1 MATASPCACGA
12 PSPSPRCPLAL
23 PLPFAPPPPTVR
35 LAAPPLLTRRLAVSR
50 PRAASASALEALVL
64 ESDDEDE
71 DEEAE
76 EAGVGLFQ
84 DEAWATAADERDGVR
99 SPELE
104 VFELDEL
111 PEKWRRSRIAWLCK
125 ELPAYKHSTFTRIL
139 NAQRK
144 WINQDDATYITV
156 HCLRIRNNDAA
167 FRVYSWMVRQ
177 HWYHFNFALS
187 TKVADCLAREGKVE
201 KCREVFDA
209 MVKQGRVPAEST
221 FHLLVVAYLS
231 MPGGRCLEEACTIYN
246 QMIQMGGYKPRLSLH
261 NSLFRALVS
270 KTGGTAKYN
279 LKQAEFVY
287 HNIVTSNLAVH
298 KDIYVG
304 LIWLH
309 SYQDVI
315 DRDRIKALRDE
326 MKQAGFEESTDVLV
340 SLMRAS
346 SKEGDIKETEA
357 TWHRLLQSGCELPAQ
372 AYICRM
378 ELYART
384 GEPMKSLEMFT
395 EMKSRNIPPNV
406 ASYHKIIEIMAKARE
421 IQIAEKLME
430 EFIESHM
437 KHLMPAFLDLMYLYL
452 DLDMHDKL
460 EQTFTKCLARCR
472 PNRILYTIY
481 LESLVRIGNI
491 TKAEEIF
498 GEMHKNGTIGT
509 NTKSCNI
516 MLRGY
521 LSAEDY
527 QKAEG
532 IYDLMCKKKYD
543 VPVDSLEKLQSG
555 LLSSKK
561 VVKPPKPVSM
571 MLDQEQREIL
581 IGLLLGGTQIESHPQ
596 KGVHTVNFKF
606 QEDSNAHSVL
616 RIHIHERFFEWL
628 PSACRSV
635 NDENEIPY
643 RFSTI
648 PHAQFGFFAN
658 QFFLKGQPV
667 LPKLVHRWLSPRVLA
682 YWFMFGG
689 FRLQSG
695 DIVLKVS
702 GGNIDGVE
710 RIVNS
715 MQTQSLTCKVKR
727 KGRFFWIGFQGS
739 NADSFWKIIEPYV
752 LDSFASSMVQE
763 SHSIGSDDSQG
774 SDTDNEDDVQRHD
787 RE

>member
-1 MATASPCACGA
+1 MASASPCACGA
-12 PSPSPRCPLAL
+12 PSPSLRCVLA
-23 PLPFAPPPPTVR
+23 PSLPFASFPPVVR
-35 LAAPPLLTRRLAVSR
+35 LAARQLLPRRLAVLR
-50 PRAASASALEALVL
+50 PRAASALEPLVL
-64 ESDDEDE
+64 ESDDEDG

-76 EAGVGLFQ
+76 EEAGSGLFQ
-84 DEAWATAADERDGVR
+84 GDTWAVERDAVK

-104 VFELDEL
+104 VFELEEL
-111 PEKWRRSRIAWLCK
+111 PEQWRRARIAWLCK
-125 ELPAYKHSTFTRIL
+125 ELPAYKHSTLTRIL

-144 WINQDDATYITV
+144 WITQEDATYVAV

-167 FRVYSWMVRQ
+167 FRVYSWIVRQ
-177 HWYHFNFALS
+177 HWYRFNFALA
-187 TKVADCLAREGKVE
+187 TRVADCLAREGKVE

-221 FHLLVVAYLS
+221 FHILVVAYLS
-231 MPGGRCLEEACTIYN
+231 VPGGRCLEEACTIYN
-246 QMIQMGGYKPRLSLH
+246 QMIQMGGYKPRLNLH

-270 KTGGTAKYN
+270 KTGGTAKHN
-279 LKQAEFVY
+279 LRQAEFIY

-298 KDIYVG
+298 KDVYAG
-304 LIWLH
+304 LIWIH

-326 MKQAGFEESTDVLV
+326 MKRAGFEETNDVLV
-340 SLMRAS
+340 SLMRAF
-346 SKEGDIKETEA
+346 SKEGDIRETEA
-357 TWHRLLQSGCELPAQ
+357 TWHRLLQSGGKLPAQ

-378 ELYART
+378 ELYAQT
-384 GEPMKSLEMFT
+384 GEPMKSLEMFK
-395 EMKSRNIPPNV
+395 EMKSRNVPPNV
-406 ASYHKIIEIMAKARE
+406 ASYHKIIEIMAKSRE
-421 IQIAEKLME
+421 IEIAEKLMD
-430 EFIESHM
+430 EFVESHM
-437 KHLMPAFLDLMYLYL
+437 KHLMPAFLSLMYLYL
-452 DLDMHDKL
+452 DLDMHEKL
-460 EQTFTKCLARCR
+460 EQTFTKCLDRCR

-481 LESLVRIGNI
+481 LESLVRLGNV

-509 NTKSCNI
+509 NAKSCNI

-527 QKAEG
+527 QKAES

-543 VPVDSLEKLQSG
+543 LPVDSLEKLQSG
-555 LLSSKK
+555 LLINKK

-571 MLDQEQREIL
+571 KLDEEQREIL
-581 IGLLLGGTQIESHPQ
+581 IGLLLGGTQIESHAQ
-596 KGVHTVNFKF
+596 KGVHIVNFKF

-616 RIHIHERFFEWL
+616 RTHIHERFIEWL
-628 PSACRSV
+628 PSACRSF
-635 NDENEIPY
+635 NDDSQIPY

-648 PHAQFGFFAN
+648 PHAHFGFFAD
-658 QFFLKGQPV
+658 QFFRKGQPI

-689 FRLQSG
+689 VRLQSG

-702 GGNIDGVE
+702 GGNIDSVE

-715 MQTQSLTCKVKR
+715 LQTQSLTCKVKR
-727 KGRFFWIGFQGS
+727 KGRFFWIGFPGS

-752 LDSFASSMVQE
+752 LDTCTGSVMQE
-763 SHSIGSDDSQG
+763 SHSVGSDALRDSH
-774 SDTDNEDDVQRHD
+774 TDYEDDTQRYD
-787 RE
+787 KETEE

>member
-1 MATASPCACGA
+1 
-12 PSPSPRCPLAL
+12 
-23 PLPFAPPPPTVR
+23 
-35 LAAPPLLTRRLAVSR
+35 
-50 PRAASASALEALVL
+50 VL

-71 DEEAE
+71 DEGE
-76 EAGVGLFQ
+76 ESEEESGAGLFQ
-84 DEAWATAADERDGVR
+84 GEAWAAAAEERDAVR
-99 SPELE
+99 SPELQ
-104 VFELDEL
+104 VFELEEL
-111 PEKWRRSRIAWLCK
+111 PEQWRRSRIAWLCK

-144 WINQDDATYITV
+144 WINQDDATYIAV

-177 HWYHFNFALS
+177 HWYHFNFALA
-187 TKVADCLAREGKVE
+187 TRVADCLAREGKVE

-221 FHLLVVAYLS
+221 FHILVVAYLS
-231 MPGGRCLEEACTIYN
+231 VPGGHCLEEACTIYN
-246 QMIQMGGYKPRLSLH
+246 QMIQMGGYNPRLNLH
-261 NSLFRALVS
+261 NSVFRALVS
-270 KTGGTAKYN
+270 KTGGTAKHN

-298 KDIYVG
+298 KDVFVG
-304 LIWLH
+304 LIWIH
-309 SYQDVI
+309 SYQDII

-326 MKQAGFEESTDVLV
+326 MKRAGYEETADVLV
-340 SLMRAS
+340 SLMRAF

-384 GEPMKSLEMFT
+384 GEPMKSLEMFK
-395 EMKSRNIPPNV
+395 EMKGRNVPPNV
-406 ASYHKIIEIMAKARE
+406 ASYHKIIEIMSKARE
-421 IQIAEKLME
+421 IETAEKLMD
-430 EFIESHM
+430 EFVESHM
-437 KHLMPAFLDLMYLYL
+437 KHLMPAFIDLMYMYL

-460 EQTFTKCLARCR
+460 EQTFTKCLGRCR

-491 TKAEEIF
+491 AKAEEIF

-509 NTKSCNI
+509 NAKSCNI

-527 QKAEG
+527 QKAES

-543 VPVDSLEKLQSG
+543 VPVDTFEKLQNG
-555 LLSSKK
+555 LLTSKK
-561 VVKPPKPVSM
+561 AVKPPKPVSM
-571 MLDQEQREIL
+571 KLDEEQREIL
-581 IGLLLGGTQIESHPQ
+581 IGLLLGGTQIESHAR
-596 KGVHTVNFKF
+596 KGVHIVNFKF
-606 QEDSNAHSVL
+606 QKDSNAHSVL
-616 RIHIHERFFEWL
+616 RAHIHERFFEWL
-628 PSACRSV
+628 PSACRSL
-635 NDENEIPY
+635 NDDSEIPY
-643 RFSTI
+643 QFSTI
-648 PHAQFGFFAN
+648 PHTHFGFYAD

-702 GGNIDGVE
+702 GGNIDGIE

-715 MQTQSLTCKVKR
+715 LQTQSLTCKVKR

-739 NADSFWKIIEPYV
+739 NADSFWKIIEPHV
-752 LDSFASSMVQE
+752 LDSFTGSTMEE
-763 SHSIGSDDSQG
+763 SRSIGSDGSGD
-774 SDTDNEDDVQRHD
+774 SDTDYEDDTQSYNT
-787 RE
+787 ETEQ